1 MQANQPLRIA
11 SKYLVE
17 QRTFFSTSQFTLLL
31 QQNELLKLVMEK
43 DGKQASVE
51 KYPWQMLLD
60 VHASDRNRMELTL
73 EILPEMSQMMRVKD
87 RM

>member
-1 MQANQPLRIA
+1 
-11 SKYLVE
+11 
-17 QRTFFSTSQFTLLL
+17 
-31 QQNELLKLVMEK
+31 MEK

-51 KYPWQMLLD
+51 KFPWQMLLD

-87 RM
+87 RMQLV